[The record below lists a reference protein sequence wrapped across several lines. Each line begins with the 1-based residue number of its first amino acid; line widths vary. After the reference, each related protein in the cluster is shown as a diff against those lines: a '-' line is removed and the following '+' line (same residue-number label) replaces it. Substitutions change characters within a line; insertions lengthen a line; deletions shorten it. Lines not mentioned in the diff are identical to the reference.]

1 LVTSGAE
8 SIKNWTK
15 QSLGFNT
22 VNSTVTPST
31 GEDQTISSEKDKPI
45 AYEHKDDSKK
55 RRMVT
60 FQDHQ
65 NNVASGQPRSRPSHA
80 SVQSNNSVL
89 DVMDDDEEDEEME
102 PQSISVP
109 SQQDS
114 SFMTQVAN
122 QLLGSL
128 NSWDASTFCGHGDS
142 DEPVPFPKSAP
153 QSQQARD
160 ATEVDWE
167 EDDMAGSW
175 GEGQEDMLT
184 VPNNDH
190 NSVSSSER
198 MPPPARQKR
207 VTDQASSVGFSS
219 IGSCHSW
226 MPDQLSEAASYFSL
240 SRGSNGNAGVSPS
253 NSMDMTLEHSIA
265 YTDNYSSN
273 RSLGGGSLTRV
284 FEHEP
289 LPPEPLPSPNMNQ
302 RSLIQM
308 PSWERNL
315 RNRSPATH
323 SSADDESLISKT
335 SSKLSDGGAISPVG
349 DMQWETETNKE

>member
-1 LVTSGAE
+1 M
-8 SIKNWTK
+8 KNWTA
-15 QSLGFNT
+15 S
-22 VNSTVTPST
+22 ST
-31 GEDQTISSEKDKPI
+31 GETQTISSQKDKPI

-65 NNVASGQPRSRPSHA
+65 NNAANEQPRSRPSHA
-80 SVQSNNSVL
+80 SIQSSNSVL
-89 DVMDDDEEDEEME
+89 DVEME
-102 PQSISVP
+102 PQSLNVP

-167 EDDMAGSW
+167 EDDMAW
-175 GEGQEDMLT
+175 GEGQEVMLT

-190 NSVSSSER
+190 DSVSSSER
-198 MPPPARQKR
+198 MPPPVRQKR

-240 SRGSNGNAGVSPS
+240 SRGSNGNAGLSPS
-253 NSMDMTLEHSIA
+253 NSMDMTLEHSIGN
-265 YTDNYSSN
+265 TDNYSSN
-273 RSLGGGSLTRV
+273 RSLGGG
-284 FEHEP
+284 
-289 LPPEPLPSPNMNQ
+289 
-302 RSLIQM
+302 
-308 PSWERNL
+308 
-315 RNRSPATH
+315 
-323 SSADDESLISKT
+323 
-335 SSKLSDGGAISPVG
+335 
-349 DMQWETETNKE
+349 